1 MEYGDCGFGIA
12 DCRFK
17 NKKSGVRIQ
26 NSGEKHEK
34 LSSSKLVADYYWIL
48 SLGGPNFILQQM
60 TA

>member
-1 MEYGDCGFGIA
+1 MGIA